1 MITRESLNLQT
12 PYEPPVG
19 ELEALIAATF
29 AEVFEL
35 DQVGAQDEFFDVG
48 GDSLLGEVLSQ
59 RISERTG
66 HDFQISAL
74 IEHGSPRQIATFLAK
89 KSGQPATEVAARPPI
104 FLIHGRA
111 GFTLPQPDF
120 RKAFGEGQELH
131 VFELPGIRGGQT
143 YDRLEDIA
151 GVYVTQLVERYP
163 QGPILIASFCVGALI
178 ALEMAAQLAARGRP
192 VSQLVLLDPSL
203 PKNRGVDVKRELKRK
218 ARREHGDS
226 YKPLPGMMRVQLLLY
241 KLREATR
248 RMMAREED
256 PAEAME
262 RFRERLLTKEERGRS
277 KTPGRPE
284 SIEARAKLQVAMS
297 RYKLRKFDGPVEILA
312 SPEREMDL
320 PWAELLP
327 QRRVRRVFEKHSE
340 IATGKAASLMQ
351 SIFDAALAE
360 ASSSPPEPAEAAMS
374 LAAREA

>member
-12 PYEPPVG
+12 PYEPPAG

-131 VFELPGIRGGQT
+131 VFELPGIRGGQS

-151 GVYVTQLVERYP
+151 GVYVAQLVERYP

-178 ALEMAAQLAARGRP
+178 AIEMAAQLAARGRP
-192 VSQLVLLDPSL
+192 VTQLVLLDPSL
-203 PKNRGVDVKRELKRK
+203 PKNRGVDVKRELKRRI
-218 ARREHGDS
+218 RRDHGDS
-226 YKPLPGMMRVQLLLY
+226 YKPLPGMMRMQMLLHR
-241 KLREATR
+241 LREAAR
-248 RMMAREED
+248 RMTGREED

-262 RFRERLLTKEERGRS
+262 RFRERLLTKQERGRS
-277 KTPGRPE
+277 KTQPE
-284 SIEARAKLQVAMS
+284 SIDARAKLQVAMS
-297 RYKLRKFDGPVEILA
+297 RYKLREFDGPVEILA
-312 SPEREMDL
+312 SPEREMDS

-327 QRRVRRVFEKHSE
+327 RRRVRRVFEKHSE
-340 IATGKAASLMQ
+340 ISTGKAASLMQ

-360 ASSSPPEPAEAAMS
+360 TVSSPPPEPAEATAS
-374 LAAREA
+374 LAARQA